1 MMIDSMTKLGRST
14 PNFILFSG
22 VDTNFSTPVRG
33 ICSIVSEKTSHHW
46 SVVEC
51 RRESQLY

>member
-1 MMIDSMTKLGRST
+1 MMIDSKRKVDRST
-14 PNFILFSG
+14 PKLIFLVLIQIFQHLLEES
-22 VDTNFSTPVRG
+22 
-33 ICSIVSEKTSHHW
+33 VSEKASHPW

>member
-33 ICSIVSEKTSHHW
+33 ICSIVSEKASHHW

>member
-1 MMIDSMTKLGRST
+1 MMIDSMTKFGRST

-33 ICSIVSEKTSHHW
+33 ICSIVNEKTSHHW

>member
-1 MMIDSMTKLGRST
+1 MIDSMTKLDRST

-33 ICSIVSEKTSHHW
+33 ICSIVSEKASHHW